1 MPRSDLESKMQS
13 ESLSETPG
21 QIKMIIVS
29 GLSGSGKSIALNT
42 LEDLDYYC
50 IDNLPVGMLKAMSEQ
65 LNKEWGQNHKRIA
78 VGIDARNSSD
88 ELENFPELLD
98 KLNNQNLSIQIF
110 FLKAENNT
118 LLKRFSETRRK
129 HPLTS
134 KDVSLADAI
143 ELERQLLAPIASSA
157 DLYIDTTHTNIY
169 QLRDLIRER
178 VAGSSHEPMSL
189 LFQSFGY
196 KHGVPSDADF
206 VFDVRCLPNPH
217 WESTLRPLTGKDD
230 KVIDYLE
237 KQPAAIEMLEHIKQ
251 FMITWIPRFEG
262 ESRSYMTIAVGC
274 TGGQHRSVY
283 ITESLGEFFGTQ
295 RKNVAIRHR
304 ELS

>member
-1 MPRSDLESKMQS
+1 MSHADLESKMQS
-13 ESLSETPG
+13 ESPSETPD

-65 LNKEWGQNHKRIA
+65 INKEWGQNHKRIA

-217 WESTLRPLTGKDD
+217 WESTLRPLT
-230 KVIDYLE
+230 VIDYLE
-237 KQPAAIEMLEHIKQ
+237 KQPVAIEMLKHIKQ

-283 ITESLGEFFGTQ
+283 ITESLGKFFGAQ